1 LVISACHAS
10 EKDILALFRDCT
22 AEGATGML
30 GTDDV
35 VDGAA
40 RGASGKGVDEKAT
53 GGGTTG
59 GVACGKT
66 VGAERTG
73 DKGLVGAG
81 GRGDGASAG

>member
-1 LVISACHAS
+1 ML
-10 EKDILALFRDCT
+10 DRD
-22 AEGATGML
+22 GI
-30 GTDDV
+30 D
-35 VDGAA
+35 DGAA

-59 GVACGKT
+59 GVACGKA
-66 VGAERTG
+66 AERTG